1 MSNEKYKVT
10 YTLVVEYENVNL
22 PGEPKS
28 SITMHSFDG
37 TDDTITTVLDQI
49 AIFLKA
55 AGYYFDHL
63 EVVKDAN
70 SYKV

>member
-1 MSNEKYKVT
+1 MSEQHKTT
-10 YTLVVEYENVNL
+10 YTLVVEYENVHL
-22 PGEPKS
+22 SGEPKS

-37 TDDTITTVLDQI
+37 TDVTITTVVDQF

-63 EVVKDAN
+63 EVVTDVD
-70 SYKV
+70 SD